1 MQRSWIAAAAGG
13 LVLALAGCQPLETP
27 PGGAT
32 MQPLPRGKV
41 LAVTPSAA
49 NPDVATVW
57 LERDD
62 GTLALVWYDHWNGT
76 VGRSVTIPRQ

>member
-1 MQRSWIAAAAGG
+1 
-13 LVLALAGCQPLETP
+13 
-27 PGGAT
+27 
-32 MQPLPRGKV
+32 
-41 LAVTPSAA
+41 VTPSAA

-76 VGRSVTIPRQ
+76 VGRSITIPRQ